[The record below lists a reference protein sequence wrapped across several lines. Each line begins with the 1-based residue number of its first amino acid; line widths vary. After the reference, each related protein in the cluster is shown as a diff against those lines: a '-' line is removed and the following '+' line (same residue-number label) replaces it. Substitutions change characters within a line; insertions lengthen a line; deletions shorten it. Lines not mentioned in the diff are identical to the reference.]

1 MNINEPFLDAHN
13 LPQPLSKEEMYRL
26 VNEFNE
32 GSMEARDKL
41 ITHNIRLVIY
51 EVANKFKSV
60 DYDKKDLVS
69 IGNIGLL
76 KAINTYDLKKGIEF
90 ATYATKCIDNEI
102 LMFLRKL
109 KKDKNVDSL
118 DRVIFQ
124 DKDGSEL
131 KLGDMVSDDNE
142 LVEDNEQLETYRI
155 LREIVKQLPER
166 DKEIIMLYFGFY
178 NGKKYTQKEIANKFN
193 ISQSYISRLTTKILK
208 KIRRQ
213 MEEKAVIE
221 LHGQSNGARK
231 DNDKMRKLKTIYE
244 YFKDYKREQIEEMLG
259 KLTEEEKKII
269 TLRYGEDLDNPIQS
283 KLSKEESYEFYGILV
298 PKMKRLLLNLNNGQK
313 RRGKNKGKETEQLIR
328 NESEDSIKLAVA
340 EEKIS
345 HGELKNDSINTC
357 KSSLQTDLNKN
368 ITEAEI
374 SSIQEDKT
382 APVTNVK
389 NTDITKDECIKIL
402 ELLKTP
408 TFSQMMS
415 VLTVKE
421 SIIISLKL
429 GYVDGKYFST
439 QSIAQFLEID
449 EDEVR
454 EITKKVLLVYK
465 ENINTFLDNIIE
477 ITTDQFSHGRVLS
490 MKHNSEN

>member
-142 LVEDNEQLETYRI
+142 QLETYRI

-193 ISQSYISRLTTKILK
+193 ISQSYISRLTTKI
-208 KIRRQ
+208 
-213 MEEKAVIE
+213 
-221 LHGQSNGARK
+221 
-231 DNDKMRKLKTIYE
+231 
-244 YFKDYKREQIEEMLG
+244 
-259 KLTEEEKKII
+259 
-269 TLRYGEDLDNPIQS
+269 
-283 KLSKEESYEFYGILV
+283 
-298 PKMKRLLLNLNNGQK
+298 
-313 RRGKNKGKETEQLIR
+313 
-328 NESEDSIKLAVA
+328 
-340 EEKIS
+340 
-345 HGELKNDSINTC
+345 
-357 KSSLQTDLNKN
+357 
-368 ITEAEI
+368 
-374 SSIQEDKT
+374 
-382 APVTNVK
+382 
-389 NTDITKDECIKIL
+389 
-402 ELLKTP
+402 
-408 TFSQMMS
+408 
-415 VLTVKE
+415 
-421 SIIISLKL
+421 
-429 GYVDGKYFST
+429 
-439 QSIAQFLEID
+439 
-449 EDEVR
+449 
-454 EITKKVLLVYK
+454 
-465 ENINTFLDNIIE
+465 
-477 ITTDQFSHGRVLS
+477 
-490 MKHNSEN
+490 